1 MNQLEEKRIEIDAI
15 DKEMARLFE
24 RRMEACRGIAEYKRA
39 HALPICDP
47 AREAAVVAAASERV
61 ADPTM
66 REYYTKSDYNNHF
79 PAPMDSPS
87 G

>member
-47 AREAAVVAAASERV
+47 AREAAVVAQHRSAL
-61 ADPTM
+61 PTPPCANI
-66 REYYTKSDYNNHF
+66 TPPLSKTS
-79 PAPMDSPS
+79 
-87 G
+87 